1 MFARQVA
8 DMAASHG
15 RTGLAEEMMQ
25 RFDEMDNDGDSPEG
39 NDGGTHG
46 GGGIGP
52 ADVDEE
58 L

>member
-8 DMAASHG
+8 DMAASHD
-15 RTGLAEEMMQ
+15 RTGLADEMMQ

-46 GGGIGP
+46 GGGIGLS
-52 ADVDEE
+52 DVDEE

>member
-8 DMAASHG
+8 DLAASHD
-15 RTGLAEEMMQ
+15 RTGLADEMTQ
-25 RFDEMDNDGDSPEG
+25 RFDELDNDGDSPEG
-39 NDGGTHG
+39 DDGGAHG

-52 ADVDEE
+52 SDVNEE